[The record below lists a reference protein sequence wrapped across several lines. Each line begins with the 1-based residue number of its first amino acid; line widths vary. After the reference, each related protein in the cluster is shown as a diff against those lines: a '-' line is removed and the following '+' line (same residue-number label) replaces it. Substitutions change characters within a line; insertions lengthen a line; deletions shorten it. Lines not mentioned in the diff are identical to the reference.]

1 MAASRSGPDGPSP
14 ERARNVFVAAILA
27 WLVPGAGHLSLGR
40 RRRAVIFCLV
50 VFGSLAVG
58 CFLGGELYRPTS
70 GQPLMTLAGYACM
83 GIGIVYFVLQY
94 AVEYQA
100 DVAGAGFE
108 YGKAFI
114 LTAGLMN
121 ILLVLDAI
129 DIGRGEKR

>member
-1 MAASRSGPDGPSP
+1 MELD
-14 ERARNVFVAAILA
+14 VAATSLCTPTQGVWQCQLA
-27 WLVPGAGHLSLGR
+27 ECLVIVTLCVCVCVTLK
-40 RRRAVIFCLV
+40 RAVIFCLV

-83 GIGIVYFVLQY
+83 GMGIVYFVLQY

-121 ILLVLDAI
+121 ILLVLDAV
-129 DIGRGEKR
+129 DIGRGQKR